1 MNTMTLQTVVE
12 LPRDDAGAPASRRPG
27 ATVAFSIAV
36 VAGLIGLGFE
46 APLLLL
52 GIPAATVAGWILG
65 PTVKPANG
73 IGGISVAMAVVT
85 VAIADALVILALGVG
100 SLTSSST
107 GGLDPLA
114 AIAGAVILW
123 GIGFVV
129 VGIPM
134 LFITVP
140 CGLVWAVVVRML
152 ARRAR

>member
-1 MNTMTLQTVVE
+1 M
-12 LPRDDAGAPASRRPG
+12 
-27 ATVAFSIAV
+27 
-36 VAGLIGLGFE
+36 
-46 APLLLL
+46 
-52 GIPAATVAGWILG
+52 AGWILG